1 MDTIG
6 DIYEAARA
14 RGLARSK
21 RHFSKALLRRAPNYL
36 ADTRSETCSAG
47 ALLNIYRALAGHPDL
62 QALAFGRLLD
72 VETRGNCAGA
82 VRP

>member
-1 MDTIG
+1 MNIDN
-6 DIYEAARA
+6 IYEAARA

-21 RHFSKALLRRAPNYL
+21 RHFSKALLGRAPNYL
-36 ADTRSETCSAG
+36 ADRRSEWCSAG
-47 ALLNIYRALAGHPDL
+47 ALLNLYRSLAGHPDL

-72 VETRGNCAGA
+72 VETRDGRTGE